1 MNLENNFWKEYPE
14 LIILEHTSKFYNSD
28 TTKGKTYSSKVMWGI
43 FLINYPDSLFY
54 NAPNKVELI
63 SKSHLKDEKF
73 DWSKLQG
80 VIDEFKN
87 VALTTAERSLN
98 NWNEIMTL
106 RDNSLKELYKK
117 ATQEGDT
124 DELVKL
130 DKMLASTPKMF
141 EDYNRVKETFDNEK
155 LKKTSK
161 GKTVSLADS
170 KDI

>member
-14 LIILEHTSKFYNSD
+14 LLVLEHTLKFYESD
-28 TTKGKTYSSKVMWGI
+28 TTKGKSYSSKVMWGV
-43 FLINYPDSLFY
+43 FLIHYPDSLFY

-73 DWSKLQG
+73 KWEPLQK
-80 VIDEFKN
+80 VVDEFKN

-106 RDNSLKELYKK
+106 RDNSLKEMYKL
-117 ATQEGDT
+117 ATKNKDT

-130 DKMLASTPKMF
+130 DKMLSSTPKMF

-155 LKKTSK
+155 LKKTGK
-161 GKTVSLADS
+161 GKTISLADS